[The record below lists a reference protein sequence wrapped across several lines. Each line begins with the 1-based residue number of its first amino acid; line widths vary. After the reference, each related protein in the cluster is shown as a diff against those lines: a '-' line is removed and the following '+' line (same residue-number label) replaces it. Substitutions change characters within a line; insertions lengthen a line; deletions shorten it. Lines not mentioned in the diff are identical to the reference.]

1 MFHICVAHKIDLK
14 RCFYHLPTK
23 LYIMWI
29 AYKTIVF
36 KEVRR
41 FARIWI
47 QTIIPPVITTSL
59 YLLIFG
65 GLMGS
70 RIGQMQGVDY
80 LHFIVPGIILMT
92 VIMQSYAN
100 TVSSFF
106 MTKYNN
112 SFEEL
117 LVSPTPNWII
127 LMGYISG
134 GVSRGFCVGLA
145 VTFTISFFVEIR
157 PYSFSIL
164 IATFFLTSIMFSLA
178 GFINALFARTFDD
191 VSIIPNFVLLPLTY
205 LGGMFYSIDILP
217 SFWRG
222 LSSFNPIF
230 YMMDSFRLGF
240 LGIGSVELWKAFMV
254 PLAMILLLVLIA
266 NYLLN
271 RGVSIKTE

>member
-1 MFHICVAHKIDLK
+1 
-14 RCFYHLPTK
+14 
-23 LYIMWI
+23 MWI
-29 AYKTIVF
+29 TYKTIVV
-36 KEVRR
+36 KEVLR

-47 QTIIPPVITTSL
+47 QTIMPPVITTSL

-65 GLMGS
+65 ALMGG
-70 RIGQMQGVDY
+70 RIGQMQGIDY

-127 LMGYISG
+127 LMGYVSG
-134 GVSRGFCVGLA
+134 GVARGFCVGLA
-145 VTFTISFFVEIR
+145 VTFTISFFVDIK
-157 PYSFSIL
+157 PYSLTIL
-164 IATFFLTSIMFSLA
+164 FATFFLTSIMFAIA
-178 GFINALFARTFDD
+178 GFINAVFAKTFDD
-191 VSIIPNFVLLPLTY
+191 IAIIPNFVLLPLTY
-205 LGGMFYSIDILP
+205 LGGMFYSIEILP
-217 SFWRG
+217 SFWKG
-222 LSSFNPIF
+222 LSAFNPIF

-240 LGIGSVELWKAFMV
+240 LGVGSVELWKAFMV
-254 PLAMILLLVLIA
+254 PITMIILLALFA